1 MVMKILVIEDDK
13 DISELIEFNLKA
25 ENYQVQVC
33 HNGREGLHQAQKSRP
48 ELLVLDL
55 MLPDLGG
62 LEICKTLKRDTNTRN
77 IPILMLTAKGDEIDR
92 IVGFELGAD
101 DYMTK
106 PFSPRELALRVKAI
120 LKRTQATGAEAPPK
134 VIEFGKLHMDLEK
147 FEVKVEQKE
156 IKLTALEFKLLKFLY
171 ERRGRVATRDQLLDR
186 VWGYHKDLNTR
197 TVDTHIKRLREK
209 LGDGGSYIETLRGLG
224 YRFIDT
230 IPIHE

>member
-1 MVMKILVIEDDK
+1 MKILVIEDDK

-33 HNGREGLHQAQKSRP
+33 HNGKEGLQQAQKSRP
-48 ELLVLDL
+48 ELLILDL

-62 LEICKTLKRDTNTRN
+62 LEICKILKRDPATRH

-106 PFSPRELALRVKAI
+106 PFSPRELTLRAKAI
-120 LKRTQATGAEAPPK
+120 LKRTQSPAGESVPK
-134 VIEFGKLHMDLEK
+134 VIDFGKLHMDLEK
-147 FEVKVEQKE
+147 FEVRVENEE

-171 ERRGRVATRDQLLDR
+171 ERKGRVASRDQLLDR
-186 VWGYHKDLNTR
+186 VWGYQKDLNTR

-209 LGDGGSYIETLRGLG
+209 LGAAGSYIETLRGLG

-230 IPIHE
+230 MPTHE